1 MRLCLSFLALAGL
14 AGCAALSYP
23 PEPGRVSLSTQ
34 QLTVHFVDGSSCRAD
49 IAREPSGRFAA
60 CGQVMDYAVD
70 IRRPSFAAGT
80 PLEPLF
86 EPYGTITLTRPAD
99 GRRWLWRTPQEGRTD
114 GNPGPGQAR
123 PR

>member
-1 MRLCLSFLALAGL
+1 MRLVPVFLALAGL

-23 PEPGRVSLSTQ
+23 PEPGRVSLSTER
-34 QLTVHFVDGSSCRAD
+34 LTVHFVDGSSCSAD
-49 IAREPSGRFAA
+49 IAREPSGRFAD

-70 IRRPSFAAGT
+70 IQRPSFVAGT

-86 EPYGTITLTRPAD
+86 EPYGTITLIRPAD
-99 GRRWLWRTPQEGRTD
+99 GRRWFWRTPQEDRTA

-123 PR
+123 SH